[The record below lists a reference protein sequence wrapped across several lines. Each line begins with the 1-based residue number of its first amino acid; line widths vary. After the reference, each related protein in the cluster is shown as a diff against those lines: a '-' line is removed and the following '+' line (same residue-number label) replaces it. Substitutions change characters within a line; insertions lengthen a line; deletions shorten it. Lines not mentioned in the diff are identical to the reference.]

1 MSEFHLRIAT
11 PEKKLFDGEVV
22 YCSLTTSEGRMGIKA
37 RHEPFLATL
46 KDGSELLYRLKD
58 GRENTVTVQNAILS
72 FKDNSCSVTMA

>member
-1 MSEFHLRIAT
+1 
-11 PEKKLFDGEVV
+11 
-22 YCSLTTSEGRMGIKA
+22 MGIKA

-58 GRENTVTVQNAILS
+58 GRENTITVQNAILS